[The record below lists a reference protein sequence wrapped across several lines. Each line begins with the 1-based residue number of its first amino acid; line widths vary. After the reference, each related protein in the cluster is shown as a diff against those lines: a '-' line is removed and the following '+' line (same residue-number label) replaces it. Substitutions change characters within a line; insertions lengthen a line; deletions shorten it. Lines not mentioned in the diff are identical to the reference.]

1 MLDLEIV
8 PERSLGCDA
17 WEFVLGM
24 HFSQSV
30 AIIQSQVGTIRGVQV
45 LYSDQNPLSVDL
57 VINMPQ
63 DGIRLIFDPVAQ
75 RLKVIEIYNMKL
87 VKLRYSGMC
96 FNSPEISPSIE
107 QVEHCFGATHP
118 GLYDSQRHLFAL
130 NFRGLS
136 FYFPVDSKFEP
147 GYAHGLGS
155 LQFPNG
161 GSPVV
166 SRTTI
171 YYGSQHQASSTSSG
185 SVCGAPLPELPLSCY
200 RHQLHLR
207 RCDVLRTATAT
218 QGLRLHMFTEGESL
232 CTRHACSTHRLQCK
246 QRQRL
251 RGASP
256 GAAAVLLPPPAA
268 PAALRRTPALHTGCS
283 TSSGSVCGA
292 PLPELPLSCYRHQLH
307 LRRCDVLRTAT
318 ATQGLR
324 LHMFTEGPNR
334 SLTEGSGSRSVC
346 RVVRFGSSAQRVC
359 AALGAPAR
367 TYYKADDKMR
377 IHRPTARRRPPPAS
391 DYFFN
396 YFTLG
401 LDVLFDAR
409 THQVKKFV
417 LHTNYP
423 GHYNFNMYHRCEF
436 ELTVQPDKCEANSLV
451 ESRGAVC
458 ITAYSKWEV
467 VSRALRVA
475 ERPVVLNRASSTNTT
490 NPFGSTFCYGYQ
502 DIIFEVSTQH
512 QAYSK
517 WEEVSRVAERPV
529 VLNRASSTNTTN
541 PFGSTFCYGYQDI
554 IFEVSTQHQA
564 YSKWE
569 EVSRVAERPV
579 VLNRASS
586 TNTTNPFGSTFCYG
600 YQDIIFEVSTQHQ
613 AYSKWEEVSRVA
625 ERPVVLNRASSTNT
639 TNPFGSTFC
648 YGYQDIIFEVST
660 QHQAYSKWEEV
671 SRVAERPVVLNRAS
685 STNTTNPFGSTFCYG
700 YQDII
705 FEVSTQHQAYSKWE
719 EVSRVAERPVVLN
732 RASSTNTTNPF
743 GSTFCYGYQDIIFEV
758 STQHQA
764 YSKWEEVSRV
774 AERPVVLNRAS
785 STNTTNPFG
794 STFCYGYQDIIFE
807 VSTQHQAYSKWE
819 EVSRVAERPVVLNR
833 ASSTNTTNPFGSTF
847 CYGYQDI
854 IFEVSTQHQAYSK
867 WEEVSRVAERPVVL
881 NRASSTNTT
890 NPFGSTFCYGYQ
902 DIIFEVSTQH
912 QAYSKWE
919 EVSRVA
925 ERPVVLNRASSTNTT
940 NPFGSTFCYGYQD
953 IIFEV
958 MSNNYIASITLY
970 QPEGTRPRYA
980 VNSIA

>member
-207 RCDVLRTATAT
+207 RCDVLRSATAT
-218 QGLRLHMFTEGESL
+218 QGLRLHMFTEGIVFVRLPATVGVGLWAVSFGGMCFNSPEISPSIEQVEHCFGATHPGLYDSQRHLFALNFRGLSFYFPVDSKFEPGYAHGLGSL
-232 CTRHACSTHRLQCK
+232 QFPNGGSPVVSRTTIYYGSQHQ
-246 QRQRL
+246 
-251 RGASP
+251 AS
-256 GAAAVLLPPPAA
+256 
-268 PAALRRTPALHTGCS
+268 S

-307 LRRCDVLRTAT
+307 LRRCDVLRSAT

-324 LHMFTEGPNR
+324 LHMFTEGPCR
-334 SLTEGSGSRSVC
+334 GSEGGARSVC
-346 RVVRFGSSAQRVC
+346 RVVRFGSSAQRVV
-359 AALGAPAR
+359 AALGAAAR
-367 TYYKADDKMR
+367 VYYKADDKMR

-502 DIIFEVSTQH
+502 DIIFEV
-512 QAYSK
+512 
-517 WEEVSRVAERPV
+517 
-529 VLNRASSTNTTN
+529 
-541 PFGSTFCYGYQDI
+541 
-554 IFEVSTQHQA
+554 
-564 YSKWE
+564 
-569 EVSRVAERPV
+569 
-579 VLNRASS
+579 
-586 TNTTNPFGSTFCYG
+586 
-600 YQDIIFEVSTQHQ
+600 
-613 AYSKWEEVSRVA
+613 
-625 ERPVVLNRASSTNT
+625 
-639 TNPFGSTFC
+639 
-648 YGYQDIIFEVST
+648 
-660 QHQAYSKWEEV
+660 
-671 SRVAERPVVLNRAS
+671 
-685 STNTTNPFGSTFCYG
+685 
-700 YQDII
+700 
-705 FEVSTQHQAYSKWE
+705 
-719 EVSRVAERPVVLN
+719 
-732 RASSTNTTNPF
+732 
-743 GSTFCYGYQDIIFEV
+743 
-758 STQHQA
+758 
-764 YSKWEEVSRV
+764 
-774 AERPVVLNRAS
+774 
-785 STNTTNPFG
+785 
-794 STFCYGYQDIIFE
+794 
-807 VSTQHQAYSKWE
+807 
-819 EVSRVAERPVVLNR
+819 
-833 ASSTNTTNPFGSTF
+833 
-847 CYGYQDI
+847 
-854 IFEVSTQHQAYSK
+854 
-867 WEEVSRVAERPVVL
+867 
-881 NRASSTNTT
+881 
-890 NPFGSTFCYGYQ
+890 
-902 DIIFEVSTQH
+902 
-912 QAYSKWE
+912 
-919 EVSRVA
+919 
-925 ERPVVLNRASSTNTT
+925 
-940 NPFGSTFCYGYQD
+940 
-953 IIFEV
+953 

-970 QPEGTRPRYA
+970 QPEGSRPRYA